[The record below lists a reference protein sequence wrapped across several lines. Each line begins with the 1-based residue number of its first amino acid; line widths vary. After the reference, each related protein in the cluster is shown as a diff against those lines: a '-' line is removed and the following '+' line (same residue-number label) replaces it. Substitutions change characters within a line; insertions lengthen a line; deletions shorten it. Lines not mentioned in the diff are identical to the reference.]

1 MGEVE
6 NRMVV
11 DSEFEHMEKES
22 EIPNGY
28 FDRWGTF
35 VKEEYLLEVA
45 LEDVQKD
52 SISRERFLEKVLDY
66 IESDKEATEKF
77 LKWFYPDYGKEK

>member
-1 MGEVE
+1 MAEIE
-6 NRMVV
+6 NKMVV
-11 DSEFEHMEKES
+11 DEYWVDIEKKREQ
-22 EIPNGY
+22 PDGY
-28 FDRWGTF
+28 FDQWGSF
-35 VKEEYLLEVA
+35 VYRENLLEVA

-77 LKWFYPDYGKEK
+77 LKWYYPDYGKEK